1 MRRNSR
7 RKSKAHR
14 PPGRVGENMCKILN
28 GVNWFLII
36 MAGFGVLSLCLS
48 GCITLATALQ
58 GRAKIKLIQDHY
70 EHEERKKH

>member
-1 MRRNSR
+1 M
-7 RKSKAHR
+7 
-14 PPGRVGENMCKILN
+14 LN
-28 GVNWFLII
+28 GINWFLIV

>member
-1 MRRNSR
+1 MTPKRNRSPR
-7 RKSKAHR
+7 SGWRTIS
-14 PPGRVGENMCKILN
+14 MCKMLN
-28 GVNWFLII
+28 GINWFLIV